1 MTAGIGK
8 IGGERKAEEV
18 SEGSAE
24 NSEGWVNESV
34 GRLIMSIRYRL
45 IFGRLDRQ

>member
-8 IGGERKAEEV
+8 IGVERKAEEG

-24 NSEGWVNESV
+24 NREGWVNESV
-34 GRLIMSIRYRL
+34 GRLIMSTLYKL